1 MSTSQY
7 TDVLAAHDNEEPPR
21 RPGGWLV
28 IAGAAALVL
37 ALVAG
42 VTYGFRLLSG
52 GGTQPEEALPAG
64 AFAFAE
70 IDLDPSVDQK
80 VDGFRFLRQFPALA
94 DKLSGDDLRKI
105 VFEAVAD
112 DAGWGD
118 IDYAAEV
125 EPWLGQRLAVAAYPA
140 SRFGSGSSQGDGE
153 AAVPTVVVALQ
164 VTDAGR
170 AQDGLELL
178 AKSASD
184 GSDGSAGSAGY
195 LVAGDY
201 ALIAETPEIAQRVV
215 DAAGEEALTG
225 TEHFTADMSGL
236 DGGFASAWIDMSAAG
251 GAAGL
256 MNPLS
261 LGAVGSLAGVTTAAG
276 STGRAA
282 YVARFDGADAIEVAG
297 RFTDAEA
304 LDGVETATLTGLGE
318 LPAST
323 IAAFG
328 LAGGDQLVAPMWDS
342 LRKQMDAA
350 GSDFDKAEAEAEQS
364 LGMKLPEDLEAVLGS
379 NLLAALDAD
388 GLTEGRVEVGVL
400 TTTDPDRAAPII
412 DRMARLLQEGE
423 PGVRAELTEDGYV
436 VASSGSMLRR
446 LTAGGTLGDIEAFRR
461 ALPDADDA
469 RMALWLDV
477 EPLVQSLTG
486 AFDGSAEVDPNLAPL
501 AGFGMTVSTQDG
513 GSGEFRLRLVT
524 N

>member
-1 MSTSQY
+1 MSTSPGI
-7 TDVLAAHDNEEPPR
+7 DVLAAHDSEEPPA

-28 IAGAAALVL
+28 VAGAAALVL

-52 GGTQPEEALPAG
+52 GGTQPEEVLPAG

-70 IDLDPSVDQK
+70 IDLDPSADQK
-80 VDGFRFLRQFPALA
+80 LDGFRFLRQFPALA

-112 DAGWGD
+112 DAGWAD
-118 IDYAAEV
+118 IDYATEV
-125 EPWLGQRLAVAAYPA
+125 EPWLGQRLAIAAYPA
-140 SRFGSGSSQGDGE
+140 NRFGAGSSQGEGA

-164 VTDAGR
+164 VTDSGR
-170 AQDGLELL
+170 AEDGLRLL
-178 AKSASD
+178 AKAA
-184 GSDGSAGSAGY
+184 SAGSAGF
-195 LVAGDY
+195 LVEGDY
-201 ALIAETPEIAQRVV
+201 ALIAESPEIAQRVEA
-215 DAAGEEALTG
+215 AAGEDALAG
-225 TEHFTADMSGL
+225 SGNFNADMSGL
-236 DGGFASAWIDMSAAG
+236 DGGFASAWVDMSAAG
-251 GAAGL
+251 GLAGL

-261 LGAVGSLAGVTTAAG
+261 LGAVGSLAGVTTATG

-282 YVARFDGADAIEVAG
+282 YVARFDGPDAIEVAG
-297 RFTDAEA
+297 RFSEAEA
-304 LDGVETATLTGLGE
+304 LNGVEPAALTGLAE

-350 GSDFDKAEAEAEQS
+350 GSDFYQAVAEAEES
-364 LGMKLPEDLEAVLGS
+364 LGMELPEDLETVLGS

-412 DRMARLLQEGE
+412 DRMTRLLQEGE

-477 EPLVQSLTG
+477 VPLVQSLTG
-486 AFDGSAEVDPNLAPL
+486 AFDRSAEVDPNLAPL
-501 AGFGMTVSTQDG
+501 VGFGMTVSTED
-513 GSGEFRLRLVT
+513 SGRGAFRLRLVT
-524 N
+524 D